1 MREVPYLTIVIFK
14 VASLIENR
22 RVPGPMPDYEDVG
35 LNMDTNP
42 FPLLIWRNTVYFLSL
57 CWPGNLI

>member
-1 MREVPYLTIVIFK
+1 MTEAPYLTIVIFK
-14 VASLIENR
+14 VASLTENR

-42 FPLLIWRNTVYFLSL
+42 FPLLIWRTRVYFLSL
-57 CWPGNLI
+57 CWPGTLI